1 MKQNN
6 YSAITVIDSIIN
18 ITSHTEKNGLEK
30 SLLLAVNALIPTSN
44 IRLFKVQKTGEKHE
58 ISLLAF
64 SANGVI
70 SSSESEDTSYQ
81 VSDELTAA
89 FESISQHHE
98 SESIANA
105 DDSGWQIIYPSFD
118 AHNEIF
124 LILVQSCQKPTI
136 QEQNTVHGV
145 FKVYANHVALIE
157 KTQIDKLTG
166 LFNRETLD
174 DEIAKILLKD
184 SDDLFDVNTH
194 GADARRNSGKPRNW
208 LGVIDIDHFKLIND
222 NFGHLYGDEV
232 LILTSRL
239 MTSGCIRDD
248 DLVYRYGGEE
258 FVVLLKAA
266 TEQDA
271 MNAFERLRKIVER
284 HDLPQVDQI
293 TISIGF
299 VEITTQQIPSDV
311 IGQADGALY
320 YAKNNGRNQTQSYS
334 RLVEQGL
341 VVVSEQ
347 VDSSDVELF

>member
-18 ITSHTEKNGLEK
+18 ITSHTEKDGLEK
-30 SLLLAVNALIPTSN
+30 SLLLAVNALIPTNN

-70 SSSESEDTSYQ
+70 SSSESENDSHQ
-81 VSDELTAA
+81 VSNELAAA
-89 FESISQHHE
+89 FESISQHRE
-98 SESIANA
+98 SESIANSN
-105 DDSGWQIIYPSFD
+105 DSGWQIIYPSFD

-124 LILVQSCQKPTI
+124 LILVQNCQKSTI
-136 QEQNTVHGV
+136 QEQKTVHGI

-157 KTQIDKLTG
+157 KAHRDKLTG

-174 DEIAKILLKD
+174 DEITKILVKG
-184 SDDLFDVNTH
+184 SDDLFEVKANE
-194 GADARRNSGKPRNW
+194 ARRKSGKPRNW

-232 LILTSRL
+232 LILASRL

-271 MNAFERLRKIVER
+271 MNAFERLRKVVEQ
-284 HDLPQVDQI
+284 HNFPQVGQI
-293 TISIGF
+293 MISIGF
-299 VEITTQQIPSDV
+299 VEITTQQTSSDV
-311 IGQADGALY
+311 IGEADDALY
-320 YAKNNGRNQTQSYS
+320 YAKNNGRNQTQSYY

-341 VVVSEQ
+341 LTVSEP
-347 VDSSDVELF
+347 VGPSDVELF

>member
-1 MKQNN
+1 MNQNN

-30 SLLLAVNALIPTSN
+30 SLLLAVNALIPTTD

-64 SANGVI
+64 SAKGVI
-70 SSSESEDTSYQ
+70 SSSEPEENSHLI
-81 VSDELTAA
+81 SDELTAA
-89 FESISQHHE
+89 FESISQHRE

-118 AHNEIF
+118 DHNEIF
-124 LILVQSCQKPTI
+124 LILVQSCQKPTV
-136 QEQNTVHGV
+136 QEQKIVHGV
-145 FKVYANHVALIE
+145 FKIYANHVALIE
-157 KTQIDKLTG
+157 KAHRDKLTG

-174 DEIAKILLKD
+174 DEITKILLKG
-184 SDDLFDVNTH
+184 SDDLFDVN
-194 GADARRNSGKPRNW
+194 ANDARRNSGKPRSW

-222 NFGHLYGDEV
+222 NYGHLYGDEV

-258 FVVLLKAA
+258 FVVLLKAS

-271 MNAFERLRKIVER
+271 MNAFERLRKIVEQ
-284 HDLPQVDQI
+284 HEFPQVGQI
-293 TISIGF
+293 TTSIGF
-299 VEITTQQIPSDV
+299 VEITTQQTPSDV

-341 VVVSEQ
+341 MIVSEQ
-347 VDSSDVELF
+347 VGSSDVELF

>member
-1 MKQNN
+1 MKHNN
-6 YSAITVIDSIIN
+6 YNAITVIDGIIN
-18 ITSHTEKNGLEK
+18 ITSHTEKDGLEK
-30 SLLLAVNALIPTSN
+30 SLLLAVNALIPTNN

-70 SSSESEDTSYQ
+70 SSSKNEEDPHQ
-81 VSDELTAA
+81 VSNELAAA
-89 FESISQHHE
+89 FESISQHRE
-98 SESIANA
+98 SESIANS

-136 QEQNTVHGV
+136 QEQKTVHGI

-157 KTQIDKLTG
+157 KTQKDKLTG

-174 DEIAKILLKD
+174 DEITKILLKG
-184 SDDLFDVNTH
+184 SDDLFDVHAN
-194 GADARRNSGKPRNW
+194 DARRHAGKPRNW
-208 LGVIDIDHFKLIND
+208 LGIIDIDHFKLIND

-258 FVVLLKAA
+258 FVVLLKAT

-271 MNAFERLRKIVER
+271 MNAFERLRKIVAQ
-284 HDLPQVDQI
+284 HDFPQVGQI
-293 TISIGF
+293 TSSIGF
-299 VEITTQQIPSDV
+299 VEITIQQTPSDV
-311 IGQADGALY
+311 IGEADGALY
-320 YAKNNGRNQTQSYS
+320 YAKNNGRNQTQGYHH
-334 RLVEQGL
+334 LVKQGL
-341 VVVSEQ
+341 LTIPEPVGTT
-347 VDSSDVELF
+347 DVELF

>member
-6 YSAITVIDSIIN
+6 YSANTVIDSIIN
-18 ITSHTEKNGLEK
+18 ITRHTEKKGLEE
-30 SLLLAVNALIPTSN
+30 SLLLAVNALIPTTN

-58 ISLLAF
+58 LSLLAF
-64 SANGVI
+64 SANGIV
-70 SSSESEDTSYQ
+70 SSSEPEGNSHP
-81 VSDELTAA
+81 VSDELTTA

-118 AHNEIF
+118 IHNEIF

-136 QEQNTVHGV
+136 QEQKTVHGI
-145 FKVYANHVALIE
+145 FKIYANHVALIE
-157 KTQIDKLTG
+157 KTQRDKLTG

-174 DEIAKILLKD
+174 DEIIKILLED
-184 SDDLFDVNTH
+184 SDDLFDVNDN
-194 GADARRNSGKPRNW
+194 DARRHVGKARSW

-258 FVVLLKAA
+258 FVVLLKAT

-271 MNAFERLRKIVER
+271 MNAFERLRNIVAQN
-284 HDLPQVDQI
+284 DFPQVEQI

-299 VEITTQQIPSDV
+299 VEITAQQTASDV
-311 IGQADGALY
+311 IGEADDALY
-320 YAKNNGRNQTQSYS
+320 YAKNNGRNQTQSYCH
-334 RLVEQGL
+334 LVQQGL
-341 VVVSEQ
+341 LTISEP
-347 VDSSDVELF
+347 VGTTDVELF